1 MALGI
6 GTPPPRAGQGAQQG
20 KRRQFALALAL
31 GLSLIVPLALAQ
43 TLTRHTL
50 SDLDLWLHDRAG
62 TDLLREHALATH
74 NTYSFTA
81 PDYRWTDHEWL
92 FQLGVALTAA
102 GRNGAARAVPWS
114 LACQALVAAL
124 VSVLWLD
131 GAGPRPR
138 NRLPSPGRAA
148 ALTLPLTGMLALAW
162 PRLVLRPE
170 LPSLIAF
177 ALAVHWIGR
186 AGDAGDITRG
196 AAGGVPPPHARA
208 WQRWRPLF
216 SPRVPAGR
224 TFWLALVW
232 AQWHGFWIL
241 VPTLWLLA
249 ALLWPLER
257 RLAPRRAHVPAPRPA
272 AFSTP
277 LGWLGPAVITLLA
290 GALTPHGPAG
300 LLYPLRALGQLGSG
314 PDLRQTIAE
323 MAPLLSIEN
332 RLGVTVL
339 VFRICLVWATLW
351 AVGTAGRVPPLR
363 LALLAAGFGATFW
376 AQRNLGFCAVAF
388 MLAHG
393 GYDPARPLVWTR
405 RLASSRLRL
414 LASRGARTACAL
426 PAVSLAIAILICAVW
441 IPAIRDDGFY
451 LREGIARRYGAG
463 LAPAQFPFAAAAAL
477 RAAAPG
483 APPRVVNNI
492 DAASTLIQAR
502 AGLVFIDGRTEVYPP
517 EVWREY
523 TSLRAGG
530 DGALALLARRRADA
544 VVLAHAARTSDRLI
558 TTLLASPRWRLAEAD
573 EAGVLFLPSPN
584 TAPTGLPPDQLSPDS
599 GPVLRAAMQHLL
611 AELPVAGGGARAA
624 DRCLALGDL
633 LRLGGLETEAET
645 LFRRGLAARPDH
657 PILLHNSGNQL
668 LERGD
673 LAGARAR
680 FAAAVAANGRL
691 LDTRL
696 SLGVCLF
703 REGDVAGAAAQ
714 FGIVARRA
722 PRRAD
727 AWANL
732 GEARLRLGDR
742 AGARTALARAVALNP
757 ADPRLR
763 RRLAD
768 LGG

>member
-1 MALGI
+1 MASGT
-6 GTPPPRAGQGAQQG
+6 GTPPPRAGQGAQKG

-62 TDLLREHALATH
+62 TDILREHALATH

-81 PDYRWTDHEWL
+81 PDYHWTDHEWL
-92 FQLGVALTAA
+92 FQVGVALTAA
-102 GRNGAARAVPWS
+102 GRNGAARAAPWS

-124 VSVLWLD
+124 VIVLWLD
-131 GAGPRPR
+131 GAGSRAR

-148 ALTLPLTGMLALAW
+148 ALTLPLAGMLALAW

-170 LPSLIAF
+170 LPSMIAF

-186 AGDAGDITRG
+186 AGDAATSG
-196 AAGGVPPPHARA
+196 AAGGAPPPRA
-208 WQRWRPLF
+208 HVWQRWRPLF

-224 TFWLALVW
+224 TFWLALAW

-257 RLAPRRAHVPAPRPA
+257 RLAPRAARVPAPRPA
-272 AFSTP
+272 VFSTP
-277 LGWLGPAVITLLA
+277 LGLLGPAVITLLA
-290 GALTPHGPAG
+290 GTLTPHGPAG
-300 LLYPLRALGQLGSG
+300 LLYPLQALGQLGSG

-323 MAPLLSIEN
+323 MAPLLSIQN

-339 VFRICLVWATLW
+339 VFRICLAWAALW
-351 AVGTAGRVPPLR
+351 AVGTAGRVPLLR
-363 LALLAAGFGATFW
+363 LALLAAGFGATVW

-405 RLASSRLRL
+405 LLAAFRPRRP
-414 LASRGARTACAL
+414 ASRGTRTAYAL
-426 PAVSLAIAILICAVW
+426 PAVSLAAAVVICAVW

-463 LAPAQFPFAAAAAL
+463 LAPSQFPFAAAAAL

-523 TSLRAGG
+523 ASLRAGG
-530 DGALALLARRRADA
+530 DGALALLARHRADA

-584 TAPTGLPPDQLSPDS
+584 TAPTGLPPDP
-599 GPVLRAAMQHLL
+599 GPVLRAAIQHLL

-645 LFRRGLAARPDH
+645 LYRRGLLARPDH
-657 PILLHNSGNQL
+657 PILLHNSGQQL
-668 LERGD
+668 LARGD
-673 LAGARAR
+673 IAGARAR

-696 SLGVCLF
+696 NLGVCLF
-703 REGDVAGAAAQ
+703 REGDVAAAAAQ
-714 FGIVARRA
+714 FGIVARRT
-722 PRRAD
+722 PRRVE

-742 AGARTALARAVALNP
+742 AGARTALAKAVALRP
-757 ADPRLR
+757 DDPQLR

-768 LGG
+768 LGY

>member
-1 MALGI
+1 MALGT

-92 FQLGVALTAA
+92 FQIGVALTAA
-102 GRNGAARAVPWS
+102 GRIGAARAAPWS

-124 VSVLWLD
+124 VIVLWLD
-131 GAGPRPR
+131 GGGSRPR

-170 LPSLIAF
+170 LPSMIAF

-186 AGDAGDITRG
+186 AGDAATSG
-196 AAGGVPPPHARA
+196 AAGGAPPPRARA
-208 WQRWRPLF
+208 WQRWRPLC

-241 VPTLWLLA
+241 VPALWLLA

-257 RLAPRRAHVPAPRPA
+257 RLALRPTRVPAPRPA

-277 LGWLGPAVITLLA
+277 LGLLGPAVVTLLA

-300 LLYPLRALGQLGSG
+300 LLYPLRALGQLGGG

-323 MAPLLSIEN
+323 MSPLLSMQN
-332 RLGVTVL
+332 GLGVTVL
-339 VFRICLVWATLW
+339 VFRICLAWAALW

-363 LALLAAGFGATFW
+363 LVLLAAGFGATVW

-405 RLASSRLRL
+405 WLASSRLRRP
-414 LASRGARTACAL
+414 ASLGSRTARAL
-426 PAVSLAIAILICAVW
+426 PAVSLAAAAVVCAAW

-451 LREGIARRYGAG
+451 LREGVTRRYGAG

-477 RAAAPG
+477 RTAAPG
-483 APPRVVNNI
+483 ATPRVVNNI
-492 DAASTLIQAR
+492 DAASTLIQTR

-523 TSLRAGG
+523 ASLRAGG

-544 VVLAHAARTSDRLI
+544 VVLAHATRTSDRLI
-558 TTLLASPRWRLAEAD
+558 PTLLASPRWRLAEAD

-611 AELPVAGGGARAA
+611 ADLPTSGGGARAA

-645 LFRRGLAARPDH
+645 LYRRGLVARPDH

-668 LERGD
+668 LTRGD
-673 LAGARAR
+673 IAGARAR
-680 FAAAVAANGRL
+680 FAAAVAANDRL

-703 REGDVAGAAAQ
+703 QEGDVAGAATQ
-714 FGIVARRA
+714 FGIVARRT
-722 PRRAD
+722 PRRVD

-742 AGARTALARAVALNP
+742 EGARKALARAVALNP